1 MKQQYAF
8 SERRACGLMTVAVSS
23 YRYETKRTDEPLRTR
38 LVELARE
45 KPRFGYRRLH
55 VLLGRS
61 GEQVNHKRVHRIY
74 REAGLMIRRKKRK
87 HCVRVGKPL
96 VARTS
101 ANQEWALDFLHDAV
115 ECGRAIRVL
124 SVVDAYTR
132 ECLALEVDTSF
143 ASRRVTRVLDAIV
156 AERGRPQAIRCDNGP
171 ELTSRHFRAWCVER
185 QIELVNIQPGKP
197 TQNARVDGCGKSVY
211 R

>member
-1 MKQQYAF
+1 VRGEYAF
-8 SERRACGLMTVAVSS
+8 SQRRACSLMTVAVSS
-23 YRYETKRTDEPLRTR
+23 YRYATKRTDEPLRTR

-96 VARTS
+96 VARRGLGRTRSGGWTFCTMQWS
-101 ANQEWALDFLHDAV
+101 AG
-115 ECGRAIRVL
+115 GR
-124 SVVDAYTR
+124 S
-132 ECLALEVDTSF
+132 
-143 ASRRVTRVLDAIV
+143 
-156 AERGRPQAIRCDNGP
+156 
-171 ELTSRHFRAWCVER
+171 
-185 QIELVNIQPGKP
+185 
-197 TQNARVDGCGKSVY
+197 GC
-211 R
+211 